1 MSDKAR
7 KLICALLAVIL
18 FTEPFY
24 GGLMSAYATS
34 TTDKIKQAEQE
45 KKNAEQQLG
54 QTQSTLNQL
63 KDSKKAIQ
71 NSLNNLN
78 EQLDETSDK
87 MDDLQAQIDE
97 KQANIEAVEKEYED
111 AVAQAA
117 EQYKFIKVRIK
128 KIYESG
134 SDSIYDLLF
143 NSSSMAEFLNK
154 AVYIAKMNDYDDK
167 MLAKMK
173 ALQEDAAE
181 KKEILMEEDE
191 ELRQLYNEME
201 EEAGSLQEL
210 VDSTENSLV
219 SYAGAI
225 SEKEKEALAYEAKLL
240 ANQQTISQLKSKLA
254 EEEALAKQAEKME
267 FRDLSEVS
275 VAAGD
280 RDLLAAIIQCE
291 AGGEPYAGK
300 IAVGAVIMN
309 RVRSA
314 AFPNTIAGVVYQPM
328 QFQPVRSGR
337 LAIRLAEGANET
349 CYKAADEV
357 LAGANNIGKC
367 LFFRTVVPG
376 INGTIIGHH
385 VFYLYW
391 TGVASGYGTVEES
404 LAGEDA
410 TAASKAASEAA
421 ASKAASEAA
430 ASEAAS
436 KEAASK
442 EAASKEAASK
452 EAASKEAASKAA
464 SEAAASKA
472 ASEAAA
478 SKAASEEASRKASE
492 EASKKASEEAASK
505 EAASKAASEEN
516 SNKGSDET
524 SNTTSGNSP

>member
-1 MSDKAR
+1 MKEKVR
-7 KLICALLAVIL
+7 KLICMALMLAVM
-18 FTEPFY
+18 TEPLT
-24 GGLMSAYATS
+24 GSLTGAYANS
-34 TTDKIKQAEQE
+34 TTDKIKEAEKEQQNT
-45 KKNAEQQLG
+45 KQQLG
-54 QTQSTLNQL
+54 ETQSTLNQL
-63 KDSKKAIQ
+63 KDSKRAIQ

-78 EQLDETSDK
+78 EQ
-87 MDDLQAQIDE
+87 IDE
-97 KQANIEAVEKEYED
+97 KSEQMSDLQDQIEEKEANISEVEKEYEN
-111 AVAQAA
+111 AVEQAS
-117 EQYKFIKVRIK
+117 EQYRFVKMRIR

-134 SDSIYDLLF
+134 ADNIYDLLF
-143 NSSSMAEFLNK
+143 NSSGMADFLNK

-167 MLAKMK
+167 MLVKFKNLKDDAKK
-173 ALQEDAAE
+173 
-181 KKEILMEEDE
+181 KKEALMEENAE
-191 ELRQLYNEME
+191 
-201 EEAGSLQEL
+201 LQEL
-210 VDSTENSLV
+210 YEEAEQEAGDLQELADSTKDSLV

-240 ANQQTISQLKSKLA
+240 AGQQTISQLKSKLK
-254 EEEALAKQAEKME
+254 EEEELAKKAEKME

-275 VAAGD
+275 IASGD

-376 INGTIIGHH
+376 IKGTVIGHH

-404 LAGEDA
+404 LEGDA
-410 TAASKAASEAA
+410 SESKAASEAA

-430 ASEAAS
+430 ASKEASEAASREKAS
-436 KEAASK
+436 KEAS
-442 EAASKEAASK
+442 EAAANKAASD
-452 EAASKEAASKAA
+452 AAASKAA

-478 SKAASEEASRKASE
+478 SKAASEA
-492 EASKKASEEAASK
+492 EASKKASEEEASKKPSEEASK
-505 EAASKAASEEN
+505 EATANKPSGSESENKAA
-516 SNKGSDET
+516 GQ
-524 SNTTSGNSP
+524 

>member
-1 MSDKAR
+1 MKDSLK
-7 KLICALLAVIL
+7 KLICIVLMTAMMA
-18 FTEPFY
+18 EPMVY
-24 GGLMSAYATS
+24 GPVSAYANSTS
-34 TTDKIKQAEQE
+34 DKIKEAEKMQQDT
-45 KKNAEQQLG
+45 KQQLG
-54 QTQSTLNQL
+54 QTQNTLNQL

-78 EQLDETSDK
+78 EQ
-87 MDDLQAQIDE
+87 IDE
-97 KQANIEAVEKEYED
+97 KSEEMSDLQDQIEEKEANIAAVEKEYED
-111 AVAQAA
+111 AVEQAD
-117 EQYKFIKVRIK
+117 EQYRFVKIRIR

-134 SDSIYDLLF
+134 ADSIYDLLF
-143 NSSSMAEFLNK
+143 NSSGMADFLNK

-167 MLAKMK
+167 MLEKFRNLQDEAAK
-173 ALQEDAAE
+173 
-181 KKEILMEEDE
+181 KKETLLSENAE
-191 ELRQLYNEME
+191 
-201 EEAGSLQEL
+201 LQEL
-210 VDSTENSLV
+210 YEEAEQEAGDLQDLADSTKNSLV

-225 SEKEKEALAYEAKLL
+225 SEKEKEALEYEAKLL
-240 ANQQTISQLKSKLA
+240 AGQQTIAQLKSKLK
-254 EEEALAKQAEKME
+254 EEEELAKKAEKME

-275 VAAGD
+275 IASGD

-376 INGTIIGHH
+376 IKGTIIGHH

-404 LAGEDA
+404 LEGDA
-410 TAASKAASEAA
+410 SESKAASEAA

-430 ASEAAS
+430 SKEAEEKEQAS
-436 KEAASK
+436 KEAASR
-442 EAASKEAASK
+442 EAASKAA
-452 EAASKEAASKAA
+452 ADKAA

-478 SKAASEEASRKASE
+478 ASRAASEEASRKASE
-492 EASKKASEEAASK
+492 EASRKASEGETSRASEEASAS
-505 EAASKAASEEN
+505 SS
-516 SNKGSDET
+516 GSGT
-524 SNTTSGNSP
+524 ASGNSAEDKAAGQ

>member
-24 GGLMSAYATS
+24 GGLMNAYATS

-143 NSSSMAEFLNK
+143 NSSSMADFLNK

-191 ELRQLYNEME
+191 ELRRLYNEME
-201 EEAGSLQEL
+201 EEAGSLQDL

-376 INGTIIGHH
+376 INGTVQSKSHLPARMPRQPAKLRLRLQPARQHPKRQRQKQPARRQHLRKQHPKRLRARRRHLRRLPVKQHRKLQRVKLRLKRQPVRQPLKKHQEKHLRKHQRKPPKKQRLRKQPARQHRKKTRIKDPTRHQIPRPVTRHERK
-385 VFYLYW
+385 L
-391 TGVASGYGTVEES
+391 TVQTK
-404 LAGEDA
+404 DF
-410 TAASKAASEAA
+410 
-421 ASKAASEAA
+421 
-430 ASEAAS
+430 
-436 KEAASK
+436 
-442 EAASKEAASK
+442 
-452 EAASKEAASKAA
+452 
-464 SEAAASKA
+464 
-472 ASEAAA
+472 
-478 SKAASEEASRKASE
+478 
-492 EASKKASEEAASK
+492 
-505 EAASKAASEEN
+505 
-516 SNKGSDET
+516 GS
-524 SNTTSGNSP
+524 

>member
-1 MSDKAR
+1 MNRPAR
-7 KLICALLAVIL
+7 KLICAILAITVIISPV
-18 FTEPFY
+18 FS
-24 GGLMSAYATS
+24 GLTSAYATS
-34 TTDKIKQAEQE
+34 TTEKIKEAEQE
-45 KKNAEQQLG
+45 QKNTQQQLG
-54 QTQSTLNQL
+54 QTQGTLNQL
-63 KDSKKAIQ
+63 KESKQAIQ
-71 NSLNNLN
+71 KSLNNLN
-78 EQLDETSDK
+78 EQLDETSSK

-97 KQANIEAVEKEYED
+97 KEENIANVEKEYED
-111 AVAQAA
+111 AVEQAD
-117 EQYKFIKVRIK
+117 EQYKFIKARIK
-128 KIYESG
+128 KIYETG
-134 SDSIYDLLF
+134 SDNIYDLLF
-143 NSSSMAEFLNK
+143 NSASMAEFLNK
-154 AVYIAKMNDYDDK
+154 AVYIAKMNDYDDQ
-167 MLAKMK
+167 MLEKMK
-173 ALQEDAAE
+173 SLQEDALI
-181 KKEILMEEDE
+181 KKEALVEQNT
-191 ELRQLYNEME
+191 ELQELYNEME
-201 EEAGSLQEL
+201 EEAGDLQEM
-210 VDSTENSLV
+210 VDDTHNNLV

-240 ANQQTISQLKSKLA
+240 SSQQTLAQLKTKLA
-254 EEEALAKQAEKME
+254 EEEELARQAEKME

-275 VAAGD
+275 VGSGD

-314 AFPNTIAGVVYQPM
+314 AFPNTIAGVVYQSN

-410 TAASKAASEAA
+410 SSASKAASEAA

-436 KEAASK
+436 KEA
-442 EAASKEAASK
+442 
-452 EAASKEAASKAA
+452 
-464 SEAAASKA
+464 
-472 ASEAAA
+472 
-478 SKAASEEASRKASE
+478 SEEASKE

-505 EAASKAASEEN
+505 ASEEAASKATSEEPSKKASEEEASKEAEASKASQSSTSDN
-516 SNKGSDET
+516 SSD
-524 SNTTSGNSP
+524 